1 MPTPVFTHL
10 IGFAAMIAVFVAL
23 SLYAFTTVDVMNRR
37 NMENVLSAVSS
48 LLAGSLRNLLI
59 SGANGSLLTLN
70 LPVEVY
76 YGAGYNVYI
85 GNGSVLAQ
93 YFPAIRQRAD
103 YDPAALYVVAAA
115 ADNKVWSASL
125 VLKPADL
132 QGRQVMVATGSWVY
146 NATRVGFDP
155 NTGYAESGVPWLCR
169 EALYVRENSG
179 LNLTNYPVRVVF
191 NPSSL
196 SCTYGLLNYT
206 PTPNDLRFADS
217 DGVTPLRYWIEYWNS
232 TSAVVWV
239 QIPYLEARSNKTI
252 FMYWGAPLA
261 TSRSDPGVFPMFYN
275 FSAADQQAI
284 QGAWGVLPVNATS
297 WSISQYNLSSLSG
310 VAVNATFPGKTS
322 PTLLTL
328 FYKTPLTLSPSG
340 QGVIVEGYG
349 APLTLNDQDWRLA
362 LYNITGGLRWFGIQ
376 FIPPVIDPFV
386 NVNLSNYT
394 VIYGNWSIV
403 SSGSETL
410 LNAYNYSNITISNS
424 NYWAAAVVRWNP
436 PSNAPRGQEEYQI
449 LFKVLVKPDGVLRG
463 LVVAQDTSLFKNFFV
478 AVNSSG
484 EDLELWIGDLR
495 DARTW
500 DMIDSASPP
509 GFDRPHWVFI
519 YVDILGPGVSNHL
532 TVRVYDAETGD
543 GLLFYSKQSGL
554 VPSDPNYVGAVAV
567 SPYSDS
573 TPDNS
578 LYDDLVSARYD
589 PSQQT
594 VNLTAITFIGLPAG
608 WSVTLFSDDL
618 TYSAVAN
625 ESGVAVVDVSLNP
638 VLGVTTPVYITI
650 YDDQGYI
657 VTTFVLNQT
666 ISGGT
671 VFMFLPQLTQPAQQ
685 YGAAVHAS
693 GVPAEGHIPQYTV
706 VFRNSSFPVPYW
718 LNTNVPVSVGSL
730 ALAGVAY
737 FNSTAY
743 YVVYNTTAYYS
754 NSSYSYLYLNSTYYG
769 YVDTGLVVIGT
780 ANGNSDGYGKSK
792 TVPTSGFYY
801 YVRARP
807 FVYPEPSVYF
817 GPVESASP
825 PSVPVISYSL
835 RPVVVFGSKLLVD
848 VALVVTPT
856 GDEVVVVM
864 VKGARSS

>member
-1 MPTPVFTHL
+1 MPAPVLTHL
-10 IGFAAMIAVFVAL
+10 IGFAALIAVFVAL

-48 LLAGSLRNLLI
+48 ILAGSLRNLLI

-93 YFPAIRQRAD
+93 YFPTIRQRAD
-103 YDPAALYVVAAA
+103 YDPTALYVVAAA
-115 ADNKVWSASL
+115 PDNKVWSVSL

-169 EALYVRENSG
+169 EALYVKENSG
-179 LNLTNYPVRVVF
+179 LNLTNYLVRVVF

-196 SCTYGLLNYT
+196 RCTYGLLNFT
-206 PTPNDLRFADS
+206 PSYNDLRFADS

-232 TSAVVWV
+232 TNAVVWV
-239 QIPYLEARSNKTI
+239 QVPYLAAKTNKTI

-261 TSRSDPGVFPMFYN
+261 TSRSDPGVFPVFYN
-275 FSAADQQAI
+275 FSGVDQQSI
-284 QGAWGVLPVNATS
+284 QSAWGILPVNATS
-297 WSISQYNLSSLSG
+297 WSITQYNLSGLSG

-328 FYKTPLTLSPSG
+328 FYKTPLTLTPSG

-362 LYNITGGLRWFGIQ
+362 LYNITGGLQWFGVQ
-376 FIPPVIDPFV
+376 FIPPVIDPF
-386 NVNLSNYT
+386 VNLSNYT

-403 SSGSETL
+403 SSESDTL
-410 LNAYNYSNITISNS
+410 LNAYNYSKVTISNS
-424 NYWAAAVVRWNP
+424 DYWAAAIVRWNP
-436 PSNAPRGQEEYQI
+436 PSNAPRGQEEYQV
-449 LFKVLVKPDGVLRG
+449 LFKVLVKPDDVLRG
-463 LVVAQDTSLFKNFFV
+463 LVLAQDTSLFKNFFV

-484 EDLELWIGDLR
+484 EDLELWIGDLNN
-495 DARTW
+495 AKTW
-500 DMIDSASPP
+500 TKVDSASPK
-509 GFDRPHWVFI
+509 GFDEPCWVFI

-532 TVRVYDAETGD
+532 TVRVYDAETGRT
-543 GLLFYSKQSGL
+543 LLFYSKQSGL
-554 VPSDPNYVGAVAV
+554 IPSDPNYVGAVAV
-567 SPYSDS
+567 SPYSIY
-573 TPDNS
+573 TPENS
-578 LYDDLVSARYD
+578 LYDDLVAARYNTA
-589 PSQQT
+589 QQT
-594 VNLTAITFIGLPAG
+594 VDLTTITFVGLPAG
-608 WSVTLFSDDL
+608 WSVTLFSDNL

-638 VLGVTTPVYITI
+638 ILGVTTPVYIVV
-650 YDDQGYI
+650 YDDQGNI

-671 VFMFLPQLTQPAQQ
+671 VFRFLPQLTQPVQQ
-685 YGAAVHAS
+685 YGVAVHAS
-693 GVPAEGHIPQYTV
+693 GQPAQGDTPQYTV
-706 VFRNSSFPVPYW
+706 VFKNSSLDAW
-718 LNTNVPVSVGSL
+718 LNTNIPVSIGSL

-743 YVVYNTTAYYS
+743 YVLYNTTAYYI
-754 NSSYSYLYLNSTYYG
+754 NSSYSYLYLYSVYYG

-780 ANGNSDGYGKSK
+780 ANGYSNLK

-825 PSVPVISYSL
+825 PSMPVISYSL

-848 VALVVTPT
+848 VALVVTPS